1 MNKKLLAIGFII
13 IAILI
18 LGFCFYTYNTVK
30 IGNAYFTVP
39 EGYHVV
45 DREYCSNITSETDHM
60 CLVKEVSDDNI
71 NNVIEKYNAAKV
83 SENDTLNFS
92 KFSFG
97 EVEVIKSI
105 SNKNPNVI
113 HYWFVKDGMT
123 YEAFTW
129 DGDSNSDSL
138 LKNLIH
144 SMKPAID
151 VF

>member
-1 MNKKLLAIGFII
+1 MNKKLLAIVFII

-18 LGFCFYTYNTVK
+18 LGFCFYTHNTVK
-30 IGNAYFTVP
+30 VGNAYFTVP

-45 DREYCSNITSETDHM
+45 DRDYCSNITSETDHM

-113 HYWFVKDGMT
+113 HYWFVKDGKT

-129 DGDSNSDSL
+129 SGNSNSDNL

-151 VF
+151 IF